1 MSEANDFPS
10 IPAVRRADLASL
22 ARGSVSTGQAR
33 LSRLMRHGVEAA
45 FDGDAFLEL
54 QFVPDAAPQWIDS
67 IVLAGPFGEIECEDG
82 PRLLRALTGIEPA
95 AAGSDAHAAWLN
107 GAIVG
112 RLGATPFNRTDRLLR
127 KSLAPAAD
135 TAVVRLV
142 LRSTQHAIT
151 THARATPAAWLAFL
165 QDTAWTPRRTEQT
178 LFADVPF
185 SASVHI
191 ARHTLPADA
200 MRGLAAGD
208 IIVPDS
214 PAFACNGMGKVRLG
228 GISARVRYQAPA
240 SLYIIS
246 TEVNLDNYEHDDEH
260 DDFDGESDYM
270 DEDDALDEEHGESD
284 EDAYDS
290 EHDETDEEENNEGDE
305 EENNEGDEGDEP
317 HAAAETDPAQAMQ
330 QLDRVPVTLDFTL
343 GKVRMSLGELRALA
357 AGSVVEIE
365 GGSPSLIAIHA
376 GGRKLGQGEIVD
388 VDGRLGIRL
397 TDWRA

>member
-10 IPAVRRADLASL
+10 TPAARQADLASL
-22 ARGSVSTGQAR
+22 ARGSISTGQAR

-45 FDGDAFLEL
+45 FGGDAFLEL
-54 QFVPDAAPQWIDS
+54 QFVPDAAPQWLDT

-95 AAGSDAHAAWLN
+95 AAGSDAQAAWLN
-107 GAIVG
+107 AAIVG

-135 TAVVRLV
+135 TAVVQLV
-142 LRSTQHAIT
+142 LRSAQHAIT
-151 THARATPAAWLAFL
+151 TYARATPAAWLAFL

-191 ARHTLPADA
+191 ARHTLPAGA

-284 EDAYDS
+284 EDAHEDAYDS
-290 EHDETDEEENNEGDE
+290 EHDETDEEKNNEG
-305 EENNEGDEGDEP
+305 NEGDEP

>member
-1 MSEANDFPS
+1 
-10 IPAVRRADLASL
+10 
-22 ARGSVSTGQAR
+22 
-33 LSRLMRHGVEAA
+33 
-45 FDGDAFLEL
+45 
-54 QFVPDAAPQWIDS
+54 
-67 IVLAGPFGEIECEDG
+67 
-82 PRLLRALTGIEPA
+82 LLRALTGIEPA

-165 QDTAWTPRRTEQT
+165 QDTAWTPRRTEHT
-178 LFADVPF
+178 VFGDVPF
-185 SASVHI
+185 SASVRI

-200 MRGLAAGD
+200 IRLLAAGD

-214 PAFACNGMGKVRLG
+214 PAFACNGTGKVRLG

-270 DEDDALDEEHGESD
+270 DEDDAHDEEHDESHED
-284 EDAYDS
+284 AHEDAYDS
-290 EHDETDEEENNEGDE
+290 EHDETYEEENS
-305 EENNEGDEGDEP
+305 EGDEGDEQ
-317 HAAAETDPAQAMQ
+317 HAATETDPAQAMQ

-365 GGSPSLIAIHA
+365 GGSPSLIVIHA

>member
-165 QDTAWTPRRTEQT
+165 QDTAWTPRRTEHT
-178 LFADVPF
+178 VFGDVPF
-185 SASVHI
+185 SASVRI

-200 MRGLAAGD
+200 IRLLAAGD

-214 PAFACNGMGKVRLG
+214 PAFACNGTGKVRLG

-270 DEDDALDEEHGESD
+270 DEDDAHDEEHDESHED
-284 EDAYDS
+284 AHEDAYDS
-290 EHDETDEEENNEGDE
+290 EHDETYEEENS
-305 EENNEGDEGDEP
+305 EGDEGDEQ
-317 HAAAETDPAQAMQ
+317 HAATETDPAQAMQ

-365 GGSPSLIAIHA
+365 GGSPSLIVIHA